1 MLISGVTLDKLHNLF
16 VRGVSFLE
24 NEEDNASL
32 AIYLVGIL
40 AEQMSSCSVYEAPKG
55 KMLAE
60 CEVCFHHINVVTLS
74 FCSPS
79 QPMEGP
85 LLFLTGPSHRILT
98 FLSSPTGLF
107 PVRTCWRICG
117 AVWDI

>member
-1 MLISGVTLDKLHNLF
+1 MLISCVTLDKLYNLF
-16 VRGVSFLE
+16 VPGVSFLK
-24 NEEDNASL
+24 NEEHNACM

-40 AEQMSSCSVYEAPKG
+40 AEQMNSCSVYEVLKG

-60 CEVCFHHINVVTLS
+60 CKVYFHHVNVITLL

-85 LLFLTGPSHRILT
+85 LLFLLG
-98 FLSSPTGLF
+98 
-107 PVRTCWRICG
+107 
-117 AVWDI
+117 

>member
-1 MLISGVTLDKLHNLF
+1 MLISCVTLDKLHNLF
-16 VRGVSFLE
+16 VPGVSFLE
-24 NEEDNASL
+24 NEEDDACL

-40 AEQMSSCSVYEAPKG
+40 AEQMSSCSAYEVLKG

-60 CEVCFHHINVVTLS
+60 CKVCFYHISVVTLL

-85 LLFLTGPSHRILT
+85 LLFLMGPSHRILT
-98 FLSSPTGLF
+98 FFSSPTGLF
-107 PVRTCWRICG
+107 PVR
-117 AVWDI
+117 A